1 MVASIHRP
9 TRIIVHNEAIIQNVQ
24 NEIARLPKGRELFAV
39 VKANGYGHGAIPVA
53 KAARA
58 GGAKGFCV
66 ATLDEGIELREAGF
80 TEPILVLGVVEVAYL
95 PLLAEYRLAFPVA
108 SENWLLQAREY
119 LTTTEVAGPLLA
131 HVKVD
136 TGMGR
141 IGFQD
146 KEAVL
151 RGIATLK
158 ALPQMVF
165 EGIFTHFATA
175 DEADDQYYQEQHAA
189 FKDILES
196 LPEKP
201 RYIHVSN
208 SATALWHEEE
218 LGNMVRY
225 GVALYG
231 LNPSGHALPASY
243 SLKPA
248 VEFVSQLVQVKQVPK
263 GAKIGYGATYT
274 ASKAEWIGTVPVGYA
289 DGWLRKMSGFAVL
302 VEGVSCEIIGRVC
315 MDQFMIRLPHE
326 FPEGTKVTLVGKNKE
341 QEITLQDVADHLATI
356 HYEVACLLSERIP
369 RDYQE

>member
-9 TRIIVHNEAIIQNVQ
+9 TRIIVHNEAITQNVKK
-24 NEIARLPKGRELFAV
+24 EIDRLPEGRELFAV
-39 VKANGYGHGAIPVA
+39 VKANGYGHGAVAVA

-58 GGAKGFCV
+58 GGATGFCV
-66 ATLDEGIELREAGF
+66 ATIDEGIELREAGF
-80 TEPILVLGVVEVAYL
+80 TEPILILGVVAVVYL
-95 PLLAEYRLAFPVA
+95 PLLAEYHLAFPVT
-108 SENWLLQAREY
+108 SETWLTQAEEY
-119 LTTTEVAGPLLA
+119 LATTEVAGPLLA
-131 HVKVD
+131 HLKVD

-146 KEAVL
+146 KATVL
-151 RGIATLK
+151 RGLDRLK
-158 ALPQMVF
+158 SLPQMVF

-189 FKDILES
+189 FKEILTS

-231 LNPSGHALPASY
+231 LNPSGHALKASY
-243 SLKPA
+243 PLKPA
-248 VEFVSQLVQVKQVPK
+248 LEFVSQLVQVKQVPK

-274 ASKAEWIGTVPVGYA
+274 APEAEWIGTVPVGYA
-289 DGWLRKMSGFAVL
+289 DGWLRKMSCFSVL
-302 VEGVSCEIIGRVC
+302 VAGVYCEIIGRVC

-326 FPEGTKVTLVGKNKE
+326 LPEGTEVTLVGKNGNE
-341 QEITLQDVADHLATI
+341 EITLQDVADHLETI

-369 RDYQE
+369 RVYQE